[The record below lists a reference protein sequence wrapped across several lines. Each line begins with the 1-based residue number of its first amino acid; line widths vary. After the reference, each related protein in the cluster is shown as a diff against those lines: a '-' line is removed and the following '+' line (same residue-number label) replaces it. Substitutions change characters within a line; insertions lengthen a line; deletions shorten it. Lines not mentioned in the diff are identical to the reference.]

1 MDMEKSEAAV
11 MRQSIERDGRK
22 KVMKIGIIKKLTTN
36 EQVRDIEKVGL
47 AGSSLAP
54 ACLRVKVGIL
64 ILATSNHDLRKRKE
78 KRKKE
83 MKPIIFLVRSLRNS

>member
-1 MDMEKSEAAV
+1 MDMEKSEVAV

-64 ILATSNHDLRKRKE
+64 IPDILGFDLPKIHR
-78 KRKKE
+78 
-83 MKPIIFLVRSLRNS
+83 RNIKS

>member
-1 MDMEKSEAAV
+1 MEGKCDED
-11 MRQSIERDGRK
+11 RYHK
-22 KVMKIGIIKKLTTN
+22 KKLTTN

-64 ILATSNHDLRKRKE
+64 IPDILGFDLPQSIVATSSQEVNDDLGKINW
-78 KRKKE
+78 
-83 MKPIIFLVRSLRNS
+83 MKPVFCNVAA

>member
-1 MDMEKSEAAV
+1 MESSEAAV
-11 MRQSIERDGRK
+11 MRQSIERDGKK

-54 ACLRVKVGIL
+54 VCLRVKVSIL
-64 ILATSNHDLRKRKE
+64 IPDILGFDLPKSIVATSSHDLRKRK
-78 KRKKE
+78 K
-83 MKPIIFLVRSLRNS
+83 